1 MKFKH
6 QFTLLTGWYVA
17 SPAYVYLQ
25 RRIRG
30 WIRGVSRR
38 QCSQAPHSQVP
49 FWSPKSRSEPSI
61 EVIDRVDHLSF
72 ADSISRY
79 RDRFV
84 TFYRLTL
91 TLPSRLKF
99 GRSMVGN
106 TQSSR
111 LTL

>member
-17 SPAYVYLQ
+17 SPADVYLQ

-30 WIRGVSRR
+30 WIRGVSRH

-49 FWSPKSRSEPSI
+49 FWSTKSSSERSI
-61 EVIDRVDHLSF
+61 EVSDRVDHLSF

-79 RDRFV
+79 KDRFMP
-84 TFYRLTL
+84 FYRLTL
-91 TLPSRLKF
+91 ALPARLKF
-99 GRSMVGN
+99 GQSMFDI

-111 LTL
+111 LTF